1 MTVLFFYIWFQLDW
15 SAKLFLARGVVC
27 GMEYLHSIR
36 PHPVIHGDLKIQNI
50 LVGDGLVAK
59 VCVFV
64 YFVYNSISVCWYLWF
79 KVVAWVTTSSLFG
92 TKPNLQ
98 YLRKNWT
105 FIQIWNKHLMKLMAS
120 TMLLSRLNN
129 TREFINNHIT
139 SAFFVTLLFASF
151 WPNLWDGNGFCIFL
165 SGYNRLKF

>member
-1 MTVLFFYIWFQLDW
+1 
-15 SAKLFLARGVVC
+15 LFLARGVVC

-79 KVVAWVTTSSLFG
+79 KVVGWVTTSSLFLG
-92 TKPNLQ
+92 PSLICS
-98 YLRKNWT
+98 T
-105 FIQIWNKHLMKLMAS
+105 FGKIG
-120 TMLLSRLNN
+120 RLYKY
-129 TREFINNHIT
+129 E
-139 SAFFVTLLFASF
+139 
-151 WPNLWDGNGFCIFL
+151 
-165 SGYNRLKF
+165 K